1 MLSYFGAIRQF
12 WTIAPPETP
21 ASPPAVTNDERYTPA
36 ERDAVLLAHG
46 EPGEALAATEREATA
61 VRPWRFAGALQPPY
75 C

>member
-12 WTIAPPETP
+12 WTIAPAETP
-21 ASPPAVTNDERYTPA
+21 ASLPEDERYTAA
-36 ERDAVLLAHG
+36 ERDVVLLTHG
-46 EPGEALAATEREATA
+46 EAGEALAATEREATP